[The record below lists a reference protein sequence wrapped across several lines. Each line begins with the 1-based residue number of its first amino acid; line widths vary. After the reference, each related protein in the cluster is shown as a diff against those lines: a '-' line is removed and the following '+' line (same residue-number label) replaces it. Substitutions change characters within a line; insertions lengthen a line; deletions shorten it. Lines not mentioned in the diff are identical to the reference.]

1 MLKRLYISN
10 FALIDS
16 VEIEFPN
23 GLIIIS
29 GETGAGKSIL
39 LGGLSLLL
47 GGKSD
52 SSSLLDKERN
62 CIVEGTFSIENQPT
76 LLKEI
81 CTVLECDNLPGNEL
95 LVRRVISPNGRSRS
109 FINDIPVQLAV
120 LSQITLKLIDIHAQH
135 ATLRLNDKDY
145 QMSVLDYYCGAEKEL
160 EAYREANGLLSKK
173 YAELKEVKERAAAN
187 ERNMDYI
194 SYRLEKLQE
203 AALKEGELERL
214 EEEQKQL
221 STAEE
226 YKNDLCASIGMLSA
240 NADRSFVQNLK
251 DISHLLNRHTDAH
264 PKLAELSERFE
275 SIRIELK
282 DLESDLQ
289 DEAERVVISPMR
301 LQDVE
306 EKLNTLYSLMKKHGV
321 NSIEELIEERD
332 RLQNEIEISN
342 NATQK
347 IEEIETEVGALRK
360 KREMCAEKLSAKR
373 KSAVNKLG
381 DVLQERIRRLE
392 MQDAIFTVSLCPAD
406 DYDHNGKDK
415 IEFLFS
421 ANKGIAPAPVQKA
434 ASGGE
439 LSRLMLCIKWLMA
452 KYTGMPTMI
461 FDEIDTGVSGRI
473 ADKMGA
479 LIDDMGRNMQIFSIT
494 HLPQIASK
502 GNTHILV
509 YKETDGG
516 QTKSKLKILT
526 SQERVMEIAR
536 MLSGEVLSEAAIE
549 NAKYLLKNKI

>member
-221 STAEE
+221 STAKE

-275 SIRIELK
+275 GIRIELK

-306 EKLNTLYSLMKKHGV
+306 ERLNTLYSLMKKHGV

-479 LIDDMGRNMQIFSIT
+479 LIDEMGRNMQIFSIT

>member
-62 CIVEGTFSIENQPT
+62 CIVEGTFSIENQPS

-240 NADRSFVQNLK
+240 NVDRSFVQNLK

-306 EKLNTLYSLMKKHGV
+306 ERLNTLYSLMKKHGV

-479 LIDDMGRNMQIFSIT
+479 LIDEMGRNMQIFSIT

>member
-81 CTVLECDNLPGNEL
+81 CTVLECDNLPCNEL

-109 FINDIPVQLAV
+109 FINDIPVQLTV

-145 QMSVLDYYCGAEKEL
+145 QMSVLDYYCGAEREL
-160 EAYREANGLLSKK
+160 EAYREANGMLSKK
-173 YAELKEVKERAAAN
+173 YAELKEVKEKTAAN

-194 SYRLEKLQE
+194 SFQLEKLQE
-203 AALKEGELERL
+203 AALKEGELEEL

-226 YKNDLCASIGMLSA
+226 YKNDLCASIDMLSA

-264 PKLAELSERFE
+264 PKLAGLSERFE
-275 SIRIELK
+275 SIRVELK

-289 DEAERVVISPMR
+289 DEAERVVISPAR
-301 LQDVE
+301 LQVVE
-306 EKLNTLYSLMKKHGV
+306 QRLNTLYSLMKKHGV
-321 NSIEELIEERD
+321 NSVEELIEERD
-332 RLQNEIEISN
+332 RLQSEIEISN

-347 IEEIETEVGALRK
+347 IEEIEAEVGVLRK
-360 KREMCAEKLSAKR
+360 KREGSAAKLSAKR
-373 KSAVNKLG
+373 KSAINRLG

-392 MQDAIFTVSLCPAD
+392 MQDAIFTVSLHPAD

-415 IEFLFS
+415 VEFLFS
-421 ANKGIAPAPVQKA
+421 ANKGIPPAPVQKA

-452 KYTGMPTMI
+452 KYAGMPTMI

-473 ADKMGA
+473 ADKMGV
-479 LIDDMGRNMQIFSIT
+479 LIDEMGRNMQIFSIT

-502 GNTHILV
+502 GDTHILV

-516 QTKSKLKILT
+516 QTKSRLKILT
-526 SQERVMEIAR
+526 PQERVMEIAR

>member
-275 SIRIELK
+275 GIRIELK

-306 EKLNTLYSLMKKHGV
+306 ERLNTLYSLMKKHGV

-406 DYDHNGKDK
+406 DYDHNGKNK

>member
-275 SIRIELK
+275 GIRIELK

-306 EKLNTLYSLMKKHGV
+306 ERLNTLYSLMKKHGV

-479 LIDDMGRNMQIFSIT
+479 LIDEMGRNMQIFSIT

>member
-1 MLKRLYISN
+1 
-10 FALIDS
+10 
-16 VEIEFPN
+16 
-23 GLIIIS
+23 
-29 GETGAGKSIL
+29 
-39 LGGLSLLL
+39 
-47 GGKSD
+47 
-52 SSSLLDKERN
+52 
-62 CIVEGTFSIENQPT
+62 
-76 LLKEI
+76 
-81 CTVLECDNLPGNEL
+81 
-95 LVRRVISPNGRSRS
+95 
-109 FINDIPVQLAV
+109 
-120 LSQITLKLIDIHAQH
+120 
-135 ATLRLNDKDY
+135 
-145 QMSVLDYYCGAEKEL
+145 
-160 EAYREANGLLSKK
+160 
-173 YAELKEVKERAAAN
+173 
-187 ERNMDYI
+187 
-194 SYRLEKLQE
+194 
-203 AALKEGELERL
+203 
-214 EEEQKQL
+214 
-221 STAEE
+221 
-226 YKNDLCASIGMLSA
+226 MLSA

-306 EKLNTLYSLMKKHGV
+306 ERLNTLYSLMKKHGV

-479 LIDDMGRNMQIFSIT
+479 LIDEMGRNMQIFSIT

>member
-306 EKLNTLYSLMKKHGV
+306 ERLNTLYSLMKKHGV

-479 LIDDMGRNMQIFSIT
+479 LIDEMGRNMQIFSIT

>member
-62 CIVEGTFSIENQPT
+62 CIVEGTFSIENQPS

-306 EKLNTLYSLMKKHGV
+306 ERLNTLYSLMKKHGV

>member
-203 AALKEGELERL
+203 TALKEGELERL

-275 SIRIELK
+275 GIRIELK

-306 EKLNTLYSLMKKHGV
+306 ERLNTLYSLMKKHGV

-479 LIDDMGRNMQIFSIT
+479 LIDEMGRNMQIFSIT

>member
-194 SYRLEKLQE
+194 SYRLEKLLE
-203 AALKEGELERL
+203 AALKEGEWERL

-275 SIRIELK
+275 GIRIELK

-306 EKLNTLYSLMKKHGV
+306 ERLNTLYSLMKKHGV

-342 NATQK
+342 NATKK
-347 IEEIETEVGALRK
+347 IEEIEMEVGALRK

>member
-62 CIVEGTFSIENQPT
+62 CIVEGTFSIENQPA
-76 LLKEI
+76 LLKEV
-81 CTVLECDNLPGNEL
+81 CAVLECDNLPGNEL
-95 LVRRVISPNGRSRS
+95 LVRRVITPNGRSRS
-109 FINDIPVQLAV
+109 FINDIPVQLSV

-145 QMSVLDYYCGAEKEL
+145 QMSVLDYYCGAEREL
-160 EAYREANGLLSKK
+160 EAYREANGILSKK
-173 YAELKEVKERAAAN
+173 YAELKEVKERVAAN

-194 SYRLEKLQE
+194 SFQLEKLQE
-203 AALKEGELERL
+203 AALKGSELEEL

-226 YKNDLCASIGMLSA
+226 YKNDLCASIDMLSA

-251 DISHLLNRHTDAH
+251 DISHLLTKHTDAH

-289 DEAERVVISPMR
+289 DEAERVVISPAR
-301 LQDVE
+301 LQGVE
-306 EKLNTLYSLMKKHGV
+306 ERLNTLYSLMKKHGV
-321 NSIEELIEERD
+321 NSIEELIEERN
-332 RLQNEIEISN
+332 RLQGEIEISN

-347 IEEIETEVGALRK
+347 IEEIEAEVEVLRK
-360 KREMCAEKLSAKR
+360 KREICAAELSAKR
-373 KSAVNKLG
+373 KSAADKLG

-406 DYDHNGKDK
+406 DYEHNGKDK
-415 IEFLFS
+415 VEFLFS

-479 LIDDMGRNMQIFSIT
+479 LIDEMGRNMQIFSIT

-502 GNTHILV
+502 GDTHILV

-526 SQERVMEIAR
+526 PQERVMEIAR

>member
-10 FALIDS
+10 FAIIDS

-145 QMSVLDYYCGAEKEL
+145 QMSVLDYYCGAEREL

-275 SIRIELK
+275 GIRIELK

-306 EKLNTLYSLMKKHGV
+306 ERLNTLYSLMKKHGV

-342 NATQK
+342 NATQM

-421 ANKGIAPAPVQKA
+421 ANKGISPAPVQKA

>member
-275 SIRIELK
+275 GIRIELK

-306 EKLNTLYSLMKKHGV
+306 ERLNTLYSLMKKHGV

-347 IEEIETEVGALRK
+347 IEEIEMEVGALRK

>member
-10 FALIDS
+10 FAIIDS

-62 CIVEGTFSIENQPT
+62 CIVEGIFSIENQPT

-145 QMSVLDYYCGAEKEL
+145 QMSVLDYYCGAEREL

-275 SIRIELK
+275 GIRIELK

-306 EKLNTLYSLMKKHGV
+306 ERLNTLYSLMKKHGV
-321 NSIEELIEERD
+321 NSIEELIEERN

-342 NATQK
+342 NATQM

-526 SQERVMEIAR
+526 SQERVTEIAR

>member
-289 DEAERVVISPMR
+289 DEAERVVISPAR

-306 EKLNTLYSLMKKHGV
+306 ERLNTLYSLMKKHGV
-321 NSIEELIEERD
+321 NSIEELIEERN
-332 RLQNEIEISN
+332 RLQGEIEISN

-347 IEEIETEVGALRK
+347 IEEIEAEVEVLRK
-360 KREMCAEKLSAKR
+360 KREICAAELSAKR
-373 KSAVNKLG
+373 KSAADKLG

-406 DYDHNGKDK
+406 DYEHNGKDK
-415 IEFLFS
+415 VEFLFS

-479 LIDDMGRNMQIFSIT
+479 LIDEMGRNMQIFSIT

-502 GNTHILV
+502 GDTHILV
-509 YKETDGG
+509 YKETDAE

-526 SQERVMEIAR
+526 PQERVMEIAR

>member
-275 SIRIELK
+275 GIRIELK

-306 EKLNTLYSLMKKHGV
+306 ERLNTLYSLMKKHGV

-347 IEEIETEVGALRK
+347 IEEIEMEVGALRK

-421 ANKGIAPAPVQKA
+421 ANKGIAPTPVQKA

>member
-145 QMSVLDYYCGAEKEL
+145 QMTVLDYYCGAEKEL
-160 EAYREANGLLSKK
+160 KAYREANGLLSKK

-203 AALKEGELERL
+203 TALKEGELERL

-275 SIRIELK
+275 GIRIELK

-306 EKLNTLYSLMKKHGV
+306 ERLNTLYSLMKKHGV

>member
-10 FALIDS
+10 FAIIDS

-145 QMSVLDYYCGAEKEL
+145 QMSVLDYYCGAEREL

-275 SIRIELK
+275 GIRIELK

-306 EKLNTLYSLMKKHGV
+306 ERLNTLYSLMKKHGV

-342 NATQK
+342 NATQM

-479 LIDDMGRNMQIFSIT
+479 LIDEMGRNMQIFSIT

>member
-289 DEAERVVISPMR
+289 DEAERVVISPAR

-306 EKLNTLYSLMKKHGV
+306 ERLNTLYSLMKKHGV
-321 NSIEELIEERD
+321 NSIEELIEERN
-332 RLQNEIEISN
+332 RLQGEIEISN

-347 IEEIETEVGALRK
+347 IEEIEAEVEVLRK
-360 KREMCAEKLSAKR
+360 KREICAAELSAKR
-373 KSAVNKLG
+373 KSAADKLG

-406 DYDHNGKDK
+406 DYEHNGKDK
-415 IEFLFS
+415 VEFLFS

-479 LIDDMGRNMQIFSIT
+479 LIDEMGRNMQIFSIT

-502 GNTHILV
+502 GDTHIIV
-509 YKETDGG
+509 YKETDAE

-526 SQERVMEIAR
+526 PQERVMEIAR

>member
-62 CIVEGTFSIENQPT
+62 CIVEGTFSIDNQPT

-81 CTVLECDNLPGNEL
+81 CSVLECDNLPCNEL
-95 LVRRVISPNGRSRS
+95 LVRRVISPSGRSRS

-203 AALKEGELERL
+203 AALKEGELEGL

-226 YKNDLCASIGMLSA
+226 YKNDLCASIDMLSA

-289 DEAERVVISPMR
+289 DEAERVVISPAR

-306 EKLNTLYSLMKKHGV
+306 ERLNTLYSLMKKHGV
-321 NSIEELIEERD
+321 NSIEELIEERN

-347 IEEIETEVGALRK
+347 IEEIEAEVEVLRK
-360 KREMCAEKLSAKR
+360 KREMCAAKLSEKR

-381 DVLQERIRRLE
+381 GVLQERIRRLE

-406 DYDHNGKDK
+406 DYEHNGKDK

-479 LIDDMGRNMQIFSIT
+479 LIDEMGRNMQIFSIT

-502 GNTHILV
+502 GDTHILV

-516 QTKSKLKILT
+516 QTKSRLKILT
-526 SQERVMEIAR
+526 PQERVMEIAR

>member
-135 ATLRLNDKDY
+135 ATLRPNDKDY

-275 SIRIELK
+275 GIRIELK

-306 EKLNTLYSLMKKHGV
+306 ERLNTLYSLMKKHGV

-347 IEEIETEVGALRK
+347 IEEIEMEVGALRK

-479 LIDDMGRNMQIFSIT
+479 LIDEMGRNMQIFSIT

>member
-173 YAELKEVKERAAAN
+173 YAELKEVKERTAAN

-203 AALKEGELERL
+203 TALKEGELERL

-275 SIRIELK
+275 GIRIELK

-306 EKLNTLYSLMKKHGV
+306 ERLNTLYSLMKKHGV

-479 LIDDMGRNMQIFSIT
+479 LIDEMGRNMQIFSIT

>member
-275 SIRIELK
+275 GIRIELK

-306 EKLNTLYSLMKKHGV
+306 ERLNTLYSLMKKHGV

-421 ANKGIAPAPVQKA
+421 ANKGIAPTPVQKA

>member
-275 SIRIELK
+275 GIRIELK

-306 EKLNTLYSLMKKHGV
+306 ERLNTLYSLMKKHGV

-347 IEEIETEVGALRK
+347 IEEIEMEVGALRK

-479 LIDDMGRNMQIFSIT
+479 LIDEMGRNMQIFSIT

>member
-62 CIVEGTFSIENQPT
+62 CIVEGTFSIENQPS

-275 SIRIELK
+275 GIRIELK

-306 EKLNTLYSLMKKHGV
+306 ERLNTLYSLMKKHGV

-479 LIDDMGRNMQIFSIT
+479 LIDEMGRNMQIFSIT

>member
-62 CIVEGTFSIENQPT
+62 CIVEGTFSIDNQPT

-81 CTVLECDNLPGNEL
+81 CSVLECDNLPCNEL
-95 LVRRVISPNGRSRS
+95 LVRRVISPSGRSRS

-203 AALKEGELERL
+203 AALKEGELEGL

-226 YKNDLCASIGMLSA
+226 YKNDLCASIDMLSA
-240 NADRSFVQNLK
+240 NADRSFAQNLK

-289 DEAERVVISPMR
+289 DEAERVVISPAR

-306 EKLNTLYSLMKKHGV
+306 ERLNTLYSLMKKHGV
-321 NSIEELIEERD
+321 NSIEELIEERN

-347 IEEIETEVGALRK
+347 IEEIEAEVEVLRK
-360 KREMCAEKLSAKR
+360 KREMCAAKLSEKR

-381 DVLQERIRRLE
+381 GVLQERIRRLE

-406 DYDHNGKDK
+406 DYEHNGKDK

-479 LIDDMGRNMQIFSIT
+479 LIDEMGRNMQIFSIT

-502 GNTHILV
+502 GDTHILV

-516 QTKSKLKILT
+516 QTKSRLKILT
-526 SQERVMEIAR
+526 PQERVMEIAR

>member
-306 EKLNTLYSLMKKHGV
+306 ERLNTLYSLMKKHGV

-526 SQERVMEIAR
+526 SQERVTEIAR

>member
-39 LGGLSLLL
+39 LSGLSLLL

-275 SIRIELK
+275 GIRIELK

-306 EKLNTLYSLMKKHGV
+306 ERLNTLYSLMKKHGV

-347 IEEIETEVGALRK
+347 IEEIEMEVGALRK

>member
-203 AALKEGELERL
+203 TALKEGELERL

-306 EKLNTLYSLMKKHGV
+306 ERLNTLYSLMKKHGV

-406 DYDHNGKDK
+406 DYYHNGKDK

-479 LIDDMGRNMQIFSIT
+479 LIDEMGRNMQIFSIT

>member
-275 SIRIELK
+275 GIRIELK

-306 EKLNTLYSLMKKHGV
+306 ERLNTLYSLMKKHGV

-406 DYDHNGKDK
+406 DYDHNGKNK

-479 LIDDMGRNMQIFSIT
+479 LIDEMGRNMQIFSIT

>member
-23 GLIIIS
+23 SLIIIS

-275 SIRIELK
+275 GIRIELK

-306 EKLNTLYSLMKKHGV
+306 ERLNTLYSLMKKHGV

>member
-62 CIVEGTFSIENQPT
+62 CIVEGTFSIENQPA
-76 LLKEI
+76 LLKEV
-81 CTVLECDNLPGNEL
+81 CAVLECDNLPDNEL
-95 LVRRVISPNGRSRS
+95 LVRRVITPNGRSRS
-109 FINDIPVQLAV
+109 FINDIPVQLSV

-145 QMSVLDYYCGAEKEL
+145 QMSVLDYYCGAEREL
-160 EAYREANGLLSKK
+160 EAYREANGMLSKK
-173 YAELKEVKERAAAN
+173 YAELKEVKERVAAN

-194 SYRLEKLQE
+194 SFQLEKLQE
-203 AALKEGELERL
+203 AALKEGELEEL

-226 YKNDLCASIGMLSA
+226 YKNDLCASIDMLSA

-251 DISHLLNRHTDAH
+251 DISHLLTKHTDAH

-289 DEAERVVISPMR
+289 DEAERVVISPAR

-306 EKLNTLYSLMKKHGV
+306 ERLNTLYSLMKKHGV

-332 RLQNEIEISN
+332 RLQGEIEISN

-347 IEEIETEVGALRK
+347 IEEIEAEVEVLRK
-360 KREMCAEKLSAKR
+360 KREIFAAELSAKR
-373 KSAVNKLG
+373 KSAANELG

-406 DYDHNGKDK
+406 DYEHNGKDK

-479 LIDDMGRNMQIFSIT
+479 LIDEMGRNMQIFSIT

-502 GNTHILV
+502 GDTHILV

-526 SQERVMEIAR
+526 PQERVMEIAR

>member
-187 ERNMDYI
+187 KRNMDYI

-275 SIRIELK
+275 GIRIELK

-306 EKLNTLYSLMKKHGV
+306 ERLNTLYSLMKKHGV

>member
-275 SIRIELK
+275 GIRIELK

-306 EKLNTLYSLMKKHGV
+306 ERLNTLYSLMKKHGV

>member
-62 CIVEGTFSIENQPT
+62 CIVEGTFSIDNQPT

-81 CTVLECDNLPGNEL
+81 CSVLECDNLPCNEL
-95 LVRRVISPNGRSRS
+95 LVRRVISPSGRSRS

-203 AALKEGELERL
+203 AALKEGELEGL

-226 YKNDLCASIGMLSA
+226 YKNDLCASIDMLSA

-289 DEAERVVISPMR
+289 DEAERVVISPAR

-306 EKLNTLYSLMKKHGV
+306 ERLNTLYSLMKKHGV
-321 NSIEELIEERD
+321 NSIEELIEERN

-347 IEEIETEVGALRK
+347 IEEIEAEVEVLRK
-360 KREMCAEKLSAKR
+360 KREMCAAKLSEKR

-381 DVLQERIRRLE
+381 GVLQERIRRLE

-406 DYDHNGKDK
+406 DYEHNGKDK

-479 LIDDMGRNMQIFSIT
+479 LIDEMGRNMQIFSIT

-502 GNTHILV
+502 GDTHILV

-516 QTKSKLKILT
+516 QTKSRLKILT
-526 SQERVMEIAR
+526 PQERVM
-536 MLSGEVLSEAAIE
+536 VLSEAAIE

>member
-275 SIRIELK
+275 GIRIELK

-306 EKLNTLYSLMKKHGV
+306 ERLNTLYSLMKKHGV

-342 NATQK
+342 NATKK
-347 IEEIETEVGALRK
+347 IEEIEMEVGALRK

>member
-173 YAELKEVKERAAAN
+173 NAELKEVKERAAAN

-306 EKLNTLYSLMKKHGV
+306 ERLNTLYSLMKKHGV

>member
-10 FALIDS
+10 FAIIDS

-145 QMSVLDYYCGAEKEL
+145 QMSVLDYYCGAEREL

-275 SIRIELK
+275 GIRIELK

-306 EKLNTLYSLMKKHGV
+306 ERLNTLYSLMKKHGV
-321 NSIEELIEERD
+321 NSIEELIEERN

-342 NATQK
+342 NATQM

-479 LIDDMGRNMQIFSIT
+479 LIDEMGRNMQIFSIT